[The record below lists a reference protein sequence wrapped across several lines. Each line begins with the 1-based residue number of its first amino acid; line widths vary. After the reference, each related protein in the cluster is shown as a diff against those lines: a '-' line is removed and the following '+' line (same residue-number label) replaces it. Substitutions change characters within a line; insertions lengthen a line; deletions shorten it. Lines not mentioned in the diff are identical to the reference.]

1 MGLQLGDLR
10 RLALLKQRLLL
21 ELLPQLQLRL
31 LLLLQLLNALLQP
44 MLLLRVP
51 QLPIVPPR
59 PLQQLPLL
67 ILF

>member
-10 RLALLKQRLLL
+10 RLALLQQRLLL